1 MRRHAFLALLAAT
14 AAIAAPIAADDR
26 PFPSPATFTTLQ
38 VTPLAIEGLTG
49 DELGNLYTTGRAA
62 PPERCPVWQIG
73 PNGGLIVVGTIGNAA
88 PGCNPSGI
96 RRDRDGNFFI
106 ADANQGGVIWKLR
119 AADMNPAAPFATGVP
134 GTNGLAFDRRGNVWT
149 GDGTTG
155 QGRVWRVSPDG
166 KTVTEMFRIQPMRN
180 SAALGGTVAGDGV
193 GRQVRSFPPGTLLNT
208 LGGQDL
214 VANGVDFDRNGDLIV
229 ADTARG
235 ALWRI
240 RFDGR
245 GNVTSRMGCD
255 ASFTADTLCLENVL
269 VAHPLLEGT
278 DGIFIDRAGNI
289 WNAANERNAIVVVRH
304 EGHEGGEGHE
314 GPGAGNAPAT
324 RVIAGRADRIRTVAF
339 GVIVDPNISQP
350 LPFAGL
356 SYVDFNLFGTGT
368 QFNGFFGGS
377 YAQVAF
383 SAPSVAG
390 SRWQLAGRAFAI
402 ATSYND
408 RAFEQGRE
416 QYELDIRQRPAQAAV
431 WALRPIG
438 ARAAVRIE
446 YDWDFNAFGAGEQ
459 TAAGFV
465 IPRDQNAHALRLG
478 LDLQRNGWQGSIW
491 GSYARRVGW
500 RAWGELSAAGAD
512 GSCTTCA
519 GSAQASF
526 TRYGASVLRSQAIST
541 RVAARIE
548 GAVMGGHD
556 LDRFSRYAF
565 GTFDNRLH
573 GYPAALVRYDRG
585 AVLRTA
591 IAWTA
596 GRAVRLD
603 GFADTAVVRDPGFG
617 RGLRNYTGFGAALE
631 APAPFRTLLSIEWGY
646 GLQGVDTTGGRGTN
660 VVRIAAYKVF

>member
-314 GPGAGNAPAT
+314 GT
-324 RVIAGRADRIRTVAF
+324 RVVEIFRNPLNAG
-339 GVIVDPNISQP
+339 
-350 LPFAGL
+350 GL
-356 SYVDFNLFGTGT
+356 
-368 QFNGFFGGS
+368 
-377 YAQVAF
+377 
-383 SAPSVAG
+383 
-390 SRWQLAGRAFAI
+390 R
-402 ATSYND
+402 
-408 RAFEQGRE
+408 
-416 QYELDIRQRPAQAAV
+416 
-431 WALRPIG
+431 
-438 ARAAVRIE
+438 
-446 YDWDFNAFGAGEQ
+446 NA
-459 TAAGFV
+459 
-465 IPRDQNAHALRLG
+465 
-478 LDLQRNGWQGSIW
+478 
-491 GSYARRVGW
+491 
-500 RAWGELSAAGAD
+500 
-512 GSCTTCA
+512 
-519 GSAQASF
+519 
-526 TRYGASVLRSQAIST
+526 
-541 RVAARIE
+541 
-548 GAVMGGHD
+548 
-556 LDRFSRYAF
+556 
-565 GTFDNRLH
+565 
-573 GYPAALVRYDRG
+573 
-585 AVLRTA
+585 
-591 IAWTA
+591 
-596 GRAVRLD
+596 
-603 GFADTAVVRDPGFG
+603 ADTAEGNRHILELPTSPFISGDRLCVAQSDGNRRDNSPNTAGEVNAAG
-617 RGLRNYTGFGAALE
+617 PVGARGKISCLDQALRGD
-631 APAPFRTLLSIEWGY
+631 R
-646 GLQGVDTTGGRGTN
+646 D
-660 VVRIAAYKVF
+660 